1 MRTLR
6 AGLGLLVL
14 LATFGTAQA
23 GGSIS
28 LVDLMDRLKGNDKL
42 MAEINAELQAQ
53 KLEAASVICDGDRFG
68 GNWTE
73 LGGARVIPYE
83 CEIGTRKLNIDG
95 TLHLYDAKGA
105 EVDEK
110 DKTAPERVTDYK
122 ETDLKWTWK

>member
-53 KLEAASVICDGDRFG
+53 KLEAESVICDGDRFG

-73 LGGARVIPYE
+73 LAGRG
-83 CEIGTRKLNIDG
+83 
-95 TLHLYDAKGA
+95 
-105 EVDEK
+105 
-110 DKTAPERVTDYK
+110 
-122 ETDLKWTWK
+122 